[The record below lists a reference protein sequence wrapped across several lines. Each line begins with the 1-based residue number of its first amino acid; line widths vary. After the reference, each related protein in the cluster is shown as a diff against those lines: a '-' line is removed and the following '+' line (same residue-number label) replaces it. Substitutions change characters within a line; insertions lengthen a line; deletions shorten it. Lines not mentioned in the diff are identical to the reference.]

1 MFETGHFAT
10 LWRTM
15 AENLGLD
22 VEFVPG
28 DWRHGVD
35 PAAVEA
41 RLADDRQGAVKA
53 LCVVHNETSTGVVSP
68 ISEIGRAID
77 RAGHGALFM
86 VDTISSLGSMD
97 YRHEEWGVDVTIGG
111 SQKGL
116 MLPPGLGFNAL
127 SDKALAA
134 AQTASLPRSYWDWG
148 PMVAS
153 NETGFF
159 PFTPATNLLFGLNE
173 SVHML
178 LEVGLAAV
186 FARHARLAE
195 ATRRAVDAWGLEMV
209 AADPAERSN
218 SLTAVLLPDG
228 HDADAFRKRVLEC
241 FNMSLGSGLG
251 RLQGKAFRI
260 GHLGDFN
267 DLMLAGTLAGVE
279 MGLNL
284 TGVPFNQAGL
294 LAALDFL
301 VAEQGS

>member
-1 MFETGHFAT
+1 
-10 LWRTM
+10 
-15 AENLGLD
+15 
-22 VEFVPG
+22 
-28 DWRHGVD
+28 
-35 PAAVEA
+35 
-41 RLADDRQGAVKA
+41 
-53 LCVVHNETSTGVVSP
+53 
-68 ISEIGRAID
+68 
-77 RAGHGALFM
+77 
-86 VDTISSLGSMD
+86 
-97 YRHEEWGVDVTIGG
+97 
-111 SQKGL
+111 
-116 MLPPGLGFNAL
+116 
-127 SDKALAA
+127 
-134 AQTASLPRSYWDWG
+134 
-148 PMVAS
+148 MVAS

-178 LEVGLAAV
+178 LEDGLDAV

-195 ATRRAVDAWGLEMV
+195 ATRRAVAAWGLEMV
-209 AADPAERSN
+209 AADPAQRSN
-218 SLTAVLLPDG
+218 SLTAIFLPDG
-228 HDADAFRKRVLEC
+228 HDADAFRKGVLER
-241 FNMSLGSGLG
+241 FNMSLGNGLG

>member
-1 MFETGHFAT
+1 
-10 LWRTM
+10 
-15 AENLGLD
+15 
-22 VEFVPG
+22 
-28 DWRHGVD
+28 
-35 PAAVEA
+35 
-41 RLADDRQGAVKA
+41 
-53 LCVVHNETSTGVVSP
+53 
-68 ISEIGRAID
+68 
-77 RAGHGALFM
+77 M

-134 AQTASLPRSYWDWG
+134 AQTASLPRSYWDWE